1 MGFLKGYLY
10 EIKSGIKIPF
20 IVAIATGSGPK
31 TFKTKLYA
39 ALAELWA
46 GFESKRGPAECDKAI
61 LTYNP
66 VFGAN
71 FATDIFSQ
79 PLFVELLCF
88 VCKKIHFHHISNVLG
103 LWGFLE
109 EALHCKNHPRF
120 VFKALFEARGDR
132 PNRVSKGAGGPLGHE
147 ARGMG

>member
-46 GFESKRGPAECDKAI
+46 GFESKRGPAECDKAR
-61 LTYNP
+61 LNYNP
-66 VFGAN
+66 VFGEN
-71 FATDIFSQ
+71 FATDILSQ

-88 VCKKIHFHHISNVLG
+88 VCRKYFPIIFPMF
-103 LWGFLE
+103 WGFGAFWKFGRGI
-109 EALHCKNHPRF
+109 AL
-120 VFKALFEARGDR
+120 
-132 PNRVSKGAGGPLGHE
+132 
-147 ARGMG
+147 

>member
-46 GFESKRGPAECDKAI
+46 GFESKRGPAECDKAR
-61 LTYNP
+61 LNYNP
-66 VFGAN
+66 VFGEN
-71 FATDIFSQ
+71 FATDILSQ

-88 VCKKIHFHHISNVLG
+88 VCRKILSHQISNVLG

-109 EALHCKNHPRF
+109 VWKRHRIVRIILD
-120 VFKALFEARGDR
+120 LFLKLCLKRGATD
-132 PNRVSKGAGGPLGHE
+132 PIG
-147 ARGMG
+147 